1 MSKRT
6 LRQRKAVT
14 FNERLLELEVG
25 NYSDEEDWEQPC
37 ERIEPVR
44 TSADACAVQ
53 DSALETGCEPDG
65 AHRCAAVTN
74 SVCQGCDCP
83 VSMGCD

>member
-14 FNERLLELEVG
+14 YNERLLELEVG
-25 NYSDEEDWEQPC
+25 NYSDEEDWEQPS
-37 ERIEPVR
+37 ERAEPVR

-53 DSALETGCEPDG
+53 DTALEPSCEPDG
-65 AHRCAAVTN
+65 AHRCAAV
-74 SVCQGCDCP
+74 SDAGGSAP
-83 VSMGCD
+83 GM